1 MGANST
7 LGVDF
12 LGEVSLAVG
21 LELAF
26 VALGDLAMV

>member
-1 MGANST
+1 MGAKST

-12 LGEVSLAVG
+12 LGVGSLAAGREV
-21 LELAF
+21 AF